1 MLAAIA
7 ALVRPEIAVGAFGI
21 VLPQYSDR
29 AMSTDLRRG
38 SAGCWRRGRDLTIIH
53 IVLPH
58 TLDRTITGGRP
69 RKAAIRSPVTSSVR
83 TSSASPARPRVG
95 IAVFPDA
102 EELDWAGPWEVFAY
116 WADRWLDEV
125 EVFTV
130 AEELEPIRCARGLRI
145 LPDRTWSMAP
155 VLDVLIYPGGR
166 GARTEMR
173 NTEILERLR
182 GLLDG
187 GVLLASVCTGSL
199 VLAASGV
206 LDGLAATT
214 HHDALADLGSLGT
227 GIDVRPQDR
236 VVDAGSVITAAG
248 VSAGIDM
255 ALYLVAR
262 LHSRRRADAIRRAIE
277 YQASA

>member
-1 MLAAIA
+1 M
-7 ALVRPEIAVGAFGI
+7 GA
-21 VLPQYSDR
+21 
-29 AMSTDLRRG
+29 
-38 SAGCWRRGRDLTIIH
+38 
-53 IVLPH
+53 
-58 TLDRTITGGRP
+58 RP

-116 WADRWLDEV
+116 WADRWPDEV

-182 GLLDG
+182 SLLDG

-227 GIDVRPQDR
+227 GINVRPQDR